1 MLTASPS
8 FKTARH
14 FADITATAPDLER
27 TRALYDEFA
36 ARLDSAQSADDALG
50 VLVQWEAQRRE
61 FSTWSSLTDLHFEQD
76 TANPQYK
83 ADVDLLNELR
93 PKITGLEVALK
104 RKFLGSPLR
113 AQIEQQTGKYLF
125 ARWETEVTAYD
136 PVVEPF
142 AIQEAKL
149 QDEYTELLAQ
159 AAFDFRG
166 EQLNLPQMGK
176 FQEDANRD
184 VRREAA
190 ITKWEFFSRH
200 GERLDRIYD
209 ALVHVRT
216 QTAHELEYHN
226 FIELAYRRLTR
237 TDYGP
242 AEVARYREEI
252 VREIVP
258 LAQRITQQQARDLG
272 LDDLMIWDEHVFE
285 QLPPP
290 KPPQDYDRLLS
301 AGRDTFRALGPEIG
315 GFADLMMDRELL
327 DLRSRDRKAG
337 GGFCTSF
344 PTYGLPYIFANFNG
358 TTHDVNV
365 LLHEMGHAFQNYSS
379 RALPISD
386 YVWPTYEACEV
397 HSMSMEF
404 LTWPQLERF
413 FGPDAQRYRVQH
425 LKTSV
430 LFLPYGAA
438 VDHFQH
444 FVYENPSASPGDRH
458 AFWKQLEATYLPW
471 RRDGGI
477 EYLERGGY
485 WQQQRHI
492 YQMPFYYIDYT
503 LALCCALQFWA
514 KSLDDYDRAL
524 ADYRD
529 LCARGGGLPFQS
541 LVRSAGLR
549 SPFEAGV
556 LHGVAE
562 RAAHVMGID

>member
-1 MLTASPS
+1 MLTAPPT
-8 FKTARH
+8 FKPARR
-14 FADITATAPDLER
+14 FADITASPPDLER
-27 TRALYDEFA
+27 TRALYDE
-36 ARLDSAQSADDALG
+36 LSTQLEQAQSAAEALG
-50 VLVQWEAQRRE
+50 VLSRWEGQRRE
-61 FSTWSSLTDLHFEQD
+61 FFTWSALADLHFEQD

-83 ADVDLLNELR
+83 ADTDLLNELR
-93 PKITGLEVALK
+93 PKMTGLEVALK
-104 RKFLGSPLR
+104 RKFLASPLR
-113 AQIEQQTGKYLF
+113 AQLEKELGAYLF

-142 AIQEAKL
+142 AIKEAKL

-159 AAFDFRG
+159 AIFDFHG
-166 EQLNLPQMGK
+166 EKLNLPQMGK
-176 FQEDANRD
+176 FAEDPDRD

-190 ITKWEFFSRH
+190 IVKWEFFSGHR
-200 GERLDRIYD
+200 EQLDRIYD
-209 ALVHVRT
+209 ALVAVRT
-216 QTAHELEYHN
+216 ETARELEYHN
-226 FIELAYRRLTR
+226 FIELGYRRLTR

-258 LAQRITQQQARDLG
+258 LARRITQQQARDLG
-272 LDDLMIWDEHVFE
+272 VDELMVWDEHVFE
-285 QLPPP
+285 KSPAP
-290 KPPQDYDRLLS
+290 KPPQDYDRMLA
-301 AGRDTFRALGPEIG
+301 AGREAFKALGPEIG
-315 GFADLMMDRELL
+315 GFAELMIDRDLL

-344 PTYGLPYIFANFNG
+344 PMYGLPYIFANFNG

-365 LLHEMGHAFQNYSS
+365 LVHEMGHAFQNYSS

-404 LTWPQLERF
+404 FTWPQLERF
-413 FGPDAQRYRVQH
+413 FGGDAQRYRLQH
-425 LKTSV
+425 LKTSI

-444 FVYENPSASPGDRH
+444 FVYEHPQATPQERN
-458 AFWKQLEATYLPW
+458 AFWKQLEATYMPW
-471 RRDGGI
+471 RRYDGI
-477 EYLERGGY
+477 EHLESGGY
-485 WQQQRHI
+485 WQMQRHI

-524 ADYRD
+524 TDYRD
-529 LCARGGGLPFQS
+529 LCGRGGRLPFQS

-562 RAAHVMGID
+562 RAASVLGIE

>member
-1 MLTASPS
+1 MLTAPPTFKPARRFDDIAASP
-8 FKTARH
+8 
-14 FADITATAPDLER
+14 PDLRR
-27 TRALYDEFA
+27 TQALYDDLTERLERA
-36 ARLDSAQSADDALG
+36 ASVPDALA
-50 VLVQWEAQRRE
+50 VFETWDAQRRE
-61 FSTWSSLTDLHFEQD
+61 FTTWSALTELHFEQD
-76 TANPQYK
+76 TGNPSYK
-83 ADVDLLNELR
+83 EQADLLNEIR

-104 RKFLGSPLR
+104 RKFLASPLR
-113 AQIEQQTGKYLF
+113 AQLEAQLGEYLF

-142 AIQEAKL
+142 AVNEAKL

-159 AAFDFRG
+159 AVFDFRG
-166 EQLNLPQMGK
+166 EHLNLPQIGK
-176 FQEDANRD
+176 FSEHPDRD

-190 ITKWEFFSRH
+190 FAKWEFFSRNR
-200 GERLDRIYD
+200 EQLDRVYD

-216 QTAHELEYHN
+216 ETAHELDYHN

-258 LAQRITQQQARDLG
+258 LAHRITQQQARDLG
-272 LDDLMIWDEHVFE
+272 VDELMVWDEHVFDRTGA
-285 QLPPP
+285 P
-290 KPPQDYDRLLS
+290 KPPQDYDRMLA
-301 AGRDTFRALGPEIG
+301 AGRATFDALGPEIG
-315 GFADLMMDRELL
+315 GFARLMMDQDLL
-327 DLRSRDRKAG
+327 DLRARDRKAG

-365 LLHEMGHAFQNYSS
+365 LVHEMGHAFQNYSS

-386 YVWPTYEACEV
+386 YIWPTYEACEV

-404 LTWPQLERF
+404 FTWPQLERF
-413 FGPDAQRYRVQH
+413 FGADAQRYRLEH
-425 LKTSV
+425 LKTSIV
-430 LFLPYGAA
+430 FLPYGAA

-444 FVYENPSASPGDRH
+444 FVHERADATPDERH
-458 AFWKQLEATYLPW
+458 AFWKQLEATYMPW
-471 RRDGGI
+471 RRYGGI
-477 EYLERGGY
+477 EHLERGGY
-485 WQQQRHI
+485 WQMQRHI
-492 YQMPFYYIDYT
+492 YQAPFYYIDYT

-514 KSLDDYDRAL
+514 KSLDEYDRTL
-524 ADYRD
+524 TDYRD
-529 LCARGGGLPFQS
+529 LCARGGQLPFQA

-556 LHGVAE
+556 LHDVAQ
-562 RAAHVMGID
+562 RAASIMGIE